1 MMKKIAFLSASVM
14 SVLFASQAFASNNT
28 ITFQGR
34 VDSQTCT
41 VTVNGN
47 TAKPT
52 VLLPTVNVDALK
64 ESGSTAGQTTFDI
77 GITGCN
83 DSDTATTVSTLFNG
97 NSVSAKGNLS
107 NVAAADE
114 AAQNVEIQ
122 ILNTKG
128 GAIDFNLGQF
138 NGEGD
143 LLLAAG
149 EKDASATYTAQYY
162 ATQAAS
168 AGAVEASLQYAVS
181 YN

>member
-1 MMKKIAFLSASVM
+1 MKKLAFLSASVM

-77 GITGCN
+77 GITGCKS
-83 DSDTATTVSTLFNG
+83 SDTATTVSTVFTG

-107 NVAAADE
+107 NVAATDE

-128 GAIDFNLGQF
+128 GAIDFNHDF
-138 NGEGD
+138 DSEGE
-143 LLLAAG
+143 LHLAAG

-162 ATQAAS
+162 ATQAAT